1 MDLLSALMTIS
12 PGRDLCQNQSSGFWC
27 CGFRS
32 NFTAEMAIQVA
43 KTKTESAGSSN
54 VDYLAKQTLDAIP
67 MDLGA
72 QP

>member
-1 MDLLSALMTIS
+1 MDLLSAFMVPT
-12 PGRDLCQNQSSGFWC
+12 PGRDLSQNQSSGFWC
-27 CGFRS
+27 CWLRC

-43 KTKTESAGSSN
+43 KTKTYMAGSTD
-54 VDYLAKQTLDAIP
+54 VDYFGENTIIGIS